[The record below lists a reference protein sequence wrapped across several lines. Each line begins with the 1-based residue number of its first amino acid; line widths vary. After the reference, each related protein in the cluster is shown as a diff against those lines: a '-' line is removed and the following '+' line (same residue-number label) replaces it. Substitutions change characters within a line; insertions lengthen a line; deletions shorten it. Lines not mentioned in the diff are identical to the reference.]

1 MRRRTLLLGAGLN
14 LLTLSTARAQTR
26 GKVPVVGFLGFASEQ
41 ADRPFL
47 EALRT
52 GLKEHGYVEGQTIL
66 LESRHAA
73 GDLTLAAQFIDEMV
87 RKPVDVFV
95 APGPAATRAIRR
107 ATEIPIVA
115 MGLPPMAGN
124 HDLFANLAKPG
135 GSVTGFSY
143 FGEALSAKRIE
154 ALREMLPKA
163 SVLGIL
169 HNTIDPVF
177 REWGV
182 LTEAAVRAQG
192 MQPVRLALR
201 SNSPTEVAEL
211 LRSLRSQGGDAVIV
225 VSDFLTATMKD
236 EIIGTSAALGIAV
249 VAEQATFVESG
260 ALMLYGADI
269 PDLFRQAA
277 AYVDRI
283 IKGEHPRDLPIQLA
297 SKFRLIINLKT
308 ARLLSITVP
317 PSLLAQADDVVE

>member
-14 LLTLSTARAQTR
+14 LLTLSTARAQRR

-163 SVLGIL
+163 SVLGFL

-225 VSDFLTATMKD
+225 VSDFLTVTLKD